1 MADTQD
7 PPAWEECGT
16 SMVVWLQGDHP
27 GISEGTVDRTLCVT
41 GIDAEYDTTLNVKVR
56 ARSHLNAQF
65 FVYHLK
71 QPRVGC
77 QWAYSARDF
86 DDLRPT

>member
-16 SMVVWLQGDHP
+16 SMVVWLHGDHP
-27 GISEGTVDRTLCVT
+27 EISDGTVDRTFCVT
-41 GIDAEYDTTLNVKVR
+41 GLNVECDTTLPGKVM
-56 ARSHLNAQF
+56 ACSHLNAQF

-71 QPRVGC
+71 QPSVGC
-77 QWAYSARDF
+77 QWAYCARDT
-86 DDLRPT
+86 DDIQPT